1 MKRFAPTALMLGN
14 FVTGVSV
21 MAPAGMLGQLAE
33 GLDVTIREAGL
44 LVTFGAVVLCI
55 GSPLTAWLTSRF
67 DRRLL
72 LAGTLMFMSAAHLAS
87 AFAPNYMALLAFRLV
102 MLAVG
107 ALFTPQA
114 AGTASMI
121 VPPERRGGTMSYVF
135 LGWSLAAALGLP
147 AITYVASHSSWR
159 FAYAGIA
166 AIAFVSSLLVAW
178 RLPAGLSGVLVDL
191 KTWTVLGRNPLVL
204 MLLVITSCHMAGQYV
219 IFTFAAPLM
228 TRLANAS
235 PETIAFVFLTW
246 GATSFVGNMLAS
258 RIVDSWGAW
267 RSSLLFTVSLLTG
280 VIGWAI
286 GSETVPAIFA
296 AIVFWGFGFA
306 AINSMQQVRLVAAK
320 PSLASASV
328 SLNTSMLYIGQGIGS
343 AIGGML
349 YVRSA
354 FAAMNY
360 AAIAFIVV
368 ALVLIVLTK
377 PRAGAN

>member
-14 FVTGVSV
+14 FVTGISV

-72 LAGTLMFMSAAHLAS
+72 LTATLMFVALTHLVS
-87 AFAPNYMALLAFRLV
+87 AFAPNYTALLMLRLV
-102 MLAVG
+102 MLAVA

-121 VPPERRGGTMSYVF
+121 VPPEQRGGTMSYVF

-147 AITYVASHSSWR
+147 AITFVASHASWR
-159 FAYAGIA
+159 FAYGGIA
-166 AIAFVSSLLVAW
+166 VIAFVSSLLMAW
-178 RLPAGLSGVLVDL
+178 RLPAGLSGVPVDI
-191 KTWTVLGRNPLVL
+191 KTWTALGRNPLVL
-204 MLLVITSCHMAGQYV
+204 VLLVITTCHMAGQFV

-228 TRLANAS
+228 ARLANAS
-235 PETIAFVFLTW
+235 PETIALVFLTW
-246 GATSFVGNMLAS
+246 GATGFIGNMIAS
-258 RIVDSWGAW
+258 RIVDTWGGW
-267 RSSLLFTVSLLTG
+267 WSSLLFTSSLLTG

-296 AIVFWGFGFA
+296 AIAFWGFGFA
-306 AINSMQQVRLVAAK
+306 AVNSMQQVRLVAAA
-320 PSLASASV
+320 PPLASASV
-328 SLNTSMLYIGQGIGS
+328 SLNTSALYIGQGIGS
-343 AIGGML
+343 AIGG
-349 YVRSA
+349 V
-354 FAAMNY
+354 F
-360 AAIAFIVV
+360 
-368 ALVLIVLTK
+368 
-377 PRAGAN
+377 